1 MSNHNNVFI
10 LFDDNRYFKTKIPK
24 NSDHKILRHM
34 KKFYKI
40 RENIDI
46 LLSCTV
52 KYKKKQKQNNLQT
65 RVFYVSLIYFL
76 HNSVSCRNK
85 QRHR

>member
-40 RENIDI
+40 RENLDVF
-46 LLSCTV
+46 LSCTV
-52 KYKKKQKQNNLQT
+52 KYKKKEKNKT
-65 RVFYVSLIYFL
+65 IYRPEFFM
-76 HNSVSCRNK
+76 
-85 QRHR
+85 